1 MCVRGLVDFQPQPGD
16 TRPVRRLARATAA
29 LTLTLPLLTACSD
42 DQRVSTAPVIEPG
55 RPGESATV
63 HPPGTEFTP
72 VEPEAT
78 AADVAFIAGMIP
90 HHEQAL
96 EMAELAP
103 DRASHDSVLGLAS
116 RIADVQGAEI
126 DVYVRWLSE
135 RGFDERGLPVEE
147 RSGDHSG
154 DRDDAGHAD
163 DGGDADDDG
172 NVMHGMATEEE
183 LARLERLRGT
193 EFDRRWLEL
202 MIEHHEGAVRMAEDR
217 LAGGGVDVRA
227 GELAADVVATQLAEI
242 RRMEA
247 VLADLTP

>member
-1 MCVRGLVDFQPQPGD
+1 M
-16 TRPVRRLARATAA
+16 RRLARAAAA

-42 DQRVSTAPVIEPG
+42 EQNVSTAPVIEPG

-72 VEPEAT
+72 TEPEAT

-116 RIADVQGAEI
+116 RIADVQETEI
-126 DVYVRWLSE
+126 DVCVRWLSE
-135 RGFDERGLPVEE
+135 RGFDERGLPVDEQ
-147 RSGDHSG
+147 SGGHSG
-154 DRDDAGHAD
+154 DVDDGRHAD
-163 DGGDADDDG
+163 DGAHSDGADDGEHSDDG
-172 NVMHGMATEEE
+172 GHAAYGMATEQE
-183 LARLERLRGT
+183 LVQLERLRGT
-193 EFDRRWLEL
+193 EFDRLWLQL

-217 LAGGGVDVRA
+217 LAAGGADVRA
-227 GELAADVVATQLAEI
+227 GELAADVVAGQLAEI

-247 VLADLTP
+247 VLADLTS